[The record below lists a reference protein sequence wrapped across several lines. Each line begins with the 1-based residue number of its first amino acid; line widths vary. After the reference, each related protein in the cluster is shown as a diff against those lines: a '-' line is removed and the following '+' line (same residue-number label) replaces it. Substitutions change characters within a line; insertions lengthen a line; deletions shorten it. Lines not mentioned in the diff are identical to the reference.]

1 MHLCPFFAEITK
13 GGKEEMS
20 FFLVDG
26 ATVRDGGNGYGESD
40 FHSAASQ
47 CAPLD

>member
-26 ATVRDGGNGYGESD
+26 ATVRDGGMGMENRISTVQLRNV
-40 FHSAASQ
+40 HH
-47 CAPLD
+47 